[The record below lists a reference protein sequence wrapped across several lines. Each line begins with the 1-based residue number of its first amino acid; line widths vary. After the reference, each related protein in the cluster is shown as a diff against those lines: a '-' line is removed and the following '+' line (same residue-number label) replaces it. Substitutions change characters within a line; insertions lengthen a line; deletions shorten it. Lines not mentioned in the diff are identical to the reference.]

1 MPMFGLPT
9 ISLSTLLPIGES
21 GMVASRVVMVR
32 EAYNVDSELQRG
44 ADGA

>member
-1 MPMFGLPT
+1 MPIWPPYD
-9 ISLSTLLPIGES
+9 IPEYAAAPIAES
-21 GMVASRVVMVR
+21 GRVARRFVRVR